1 MMEGYFK
8 KVLEIWGTLKSK
20 SKANKRDMRE
30 VIRQFETV
38 ISTGEMD
45 KDSASVKEMMW
56 KFNEISRG
64 LV

>member
-1 MMEGYFK
+1 MEGYFK
-8 KVLEIWGTLKSK
+8 KVLDIWGTLKSK

-30 VIRQFETV
+30 VIRQFETA
-38 ISTGEMD
+38 ISTGELD

-56 KFNEISRG
+56 KFNEIGRG

>member
-1 MMEGYFK
+1 MEGYFK

-30 VIRQFETV
+30 VIRQFETA
-38 ISTGEMD
+38 ISNGELD

>member
-1 MMEGYFK
+1 MEGYFK

>member
-30 VIRQFETV
+30 VIRQFETA
-38 ISTGEMD
+38 ISNGELD

>member
-38 ISTGEMD
+38 ISTGELD
-45 KDSASVKEMMW
+45 KDSANVKEMIW
-56 KFNEISRG
+56 KFNEIGRG